1 MEYEKS
7 NLSIKSWA
15 EEDRPREKL
24 MIQGRQSLT
33 DAELVAILIAS
44 GNDTDSAVELSKK
57 ILNSVGENLN
67 ELGKLSI
74 NDLKKFKGIGE
85 AKAITIIA
93 ALELGRRRQA
103 TEAVVRDKIM
113 SSRQAYEI
121 FQPHLADLAYESF
134 YVLYL
139 NRSNKLIWKERMSTG
154 GIAGTV
160 VDTRMILRT
169 AIEKLASGIFI
180 AHNHPSGNL
189 KPSEADVK
197 ITQTLQSACNLL
209 DMKLLDHLIIGDK
222 DYFSFHDEGM
232 M

>member
-1 MEYEKS
+1 MEYEKNS
-7 NLSIKSWA
+7 LSIKSWA

-24 MIQGRQSLT
+24 MMQGRQSLT

-121 FQPHLADLAYESF
+121 FQPHLSDLSYESF

-139 NRSNKLIWKERMSTG
+139 NRANKMIWKERMSTG

-160 VDTRMILRT
+160 VDTKMILRT
-169 AIEKLASGIFI
+169 AIEKLSSSIFI

-189 KPSEADVK
+189 KPSESDVK
-197 ITQTLQSACNLL
+197 ISRTLQSACNLI
-209 DMKLLDHLIIGDK
+209 DIKLLDHLIIGDK